1 MGSVSQPGTE
11 PFPLSPMSRVSGK
24 PDILYIL
31 WSQQGRRFYVGV
43 SENPQRRLH
52 QHNEGKS
59 GWTARHRPW
68 ILVHEERYENYR
80 TARLREIELKRQ
92 KGGQRFYQLTGLQP
106 GRLHP
111 RA

>member
-1 MGSVSQPGTE
+1 MGSVPQPGTE

-24 PDILYIL
+24 PYFLYIL
-31 WSQQGRRFYVGV
+31 WSQRGRRFYIGV
-43 SENPQRRLH
+43 SENTQRRLH

-59 GWTARHRPW
+59 GWTAPYRPW
-68 ILVHEERYENYR
+68 ILVHEERFENYR
-80 TARLREIELKRQ
+80 TARRREIELKRQ

-106 GRLHP
+106 ECLHR